1 MNSMTQTTLPPTTNR
16 LIDRLPAQDRIQ
28 LLASCEP
35 AQLQLSRVL
44 HEPGSP
50 VRHVYFPTHSY
61 ISLVVPM
68 ESAGFLEVGL
78 AGREGLYGL
87 PLVLGAQASPVRAV
101 VQGAGSAWRISGARY
116 QQAAGD
122 MPAVGALLS
131 RYAHVTIAQLGRTA
145 GCNRYHRVEQ
155 RVARWM
161 LMTADRA
168 QSDTFHLTHEFLAY
182 MLGVRRAGVSEAA
195 SSLQRLGLID
205 YSRGIVRVNDRRRL
219 EKASCRCYRSDL
231 EVYDQVMQRP
241 RRRRSTRASVR

>member
-1 MNSMTQTTLPPTTNR
+1 MTQTALPATTNR

-87 PLVLGAQASPVRAV
+87 PLVLGARASPVRAV

-116 QQAAGD
+116 PPWVRSCRD
-122 MPAVGALLS
+122 MPTSPS
-131 RYAHVTIAQLGRTA
+131 RSSDAPPAATVSTASSSGSRA
-145 GCNRYHRVEQ
+145 GC
-155 RVARWM
+155 
-161 LMTADRA
+161 
-168 QSDTFHLTHEFLAY
+168 
-182 MLGVRRAGVSEAA
+182 
-195 SSLQRLGLID
+195 
-205 YSRGIVRVNDRRRL
+205 
-219 EKASCRCYRSDL
+219 
-231 EVYDQVMQRP
+231 
-241 RRRRSTRASVR
+241 